1 MTALP
6 SPGRRLRELLDSP
19 EVLVLPGAADALT
32 ARIAVDAGFDAV
44 YATGAGFAN
53 AGFGL
58 PDVGLISSSEVV
70 EHVRRI
76 CDVVDVPVVVD
87 ADTGYGGVLNVH
99 RTVRALE
106 RAGAAAIQL
115 EDQVEPKRCGHF
127 DGQTVVPT
135 ADMVDKLTAA
145 LDARSDPD
153 VVIIARTDAREREG
167 FEAAMERAIAYAE
180 AGADVVFFE
189 APRSREELA
198 AIPQRVPAPCL
209 VNIVEGG
216 KTPLFSAADAQQL
229 GFRIALYPNTAL
241 RVAAHA
247 VQGAMA
253 VLREQG
259 TTESLVPQMLAWSE
273 RQRLVGLADAQ
284 EREAKY
290 LGKGRS

>member
-1 MTALP
+1 VTA
-6 SPGRRLRELLDSP
+6 SPAHRLRELLGAP
-19 EVLVLPGAADALT
+19 EILVLPGAADALT
-32 ARIAVDAGFDAV
+32 ARIIVDAGFDAV

-135 ADMVDKLTAA
+135 ADMVDRLTAA

-153 VVIIARTDAREREG
+153 LVIIARTDAREREG
-167 FEAAMERAIAYAE
+167 FEAALERAVAYAE

-198 AIPQRVPAPCL
+198 AIPQRVGAPCL
-209 VNIVEGG
+209 VNVVEGG
-216 KTPLFSAADAQQL
+216 KTPMLAAAELQEL

-247 VQGAMA
+247 VQGAMV

-259 TTESLVPQMLAWSE
+259 TTESLMPRMLAWSE

-284 EREAKY
+284 EREARY
-290 LGKGRS
+290 LGKGRV